1 MCKLPLEFMS
11 TFTWR
16 NRVMAR
22 NQKRHLHAQQQL
34 GQFPNL
40 YIFNQDL
47 NILSELMKYESATW
61 RYLVRPFSTG
71 NREQQCL

>member
-1 MCKLPLEFMS
+1 MEKSDDGKKSEK
-11 TFTWR
+11 TFTCAATTWSIP
-16 NRVMAR
+16 
-22 NQKRHLHAQQQL
+22 QPQS
-34 GQFPNL
+34 

-47 NILSELMKYESATW
+47 NILSVLMKYESATW